1 MLGVV
6 GGAVLT
12 HSVLLSNTPGLYSL
26 DATSILPLVT
36 TKNASKY
43 YQMTREISPTPPLWS
58 TVLHNKLFWFFLQ
71 CFSILWSQNKCFFV
85 CLFVFKLTLAL
96 WILQVKLLVP
106 KKMSS
111 MGNRE
116 LEIGR
121 YSIHYFDYF
130 SFPLILVLSPSSK
143 EHSLKYTKQYL
154 VLLFI
159 ISVDW
164 QAWSL
169 LFTHLIRANSF
180 CLLIWIC
187 SIDFPHV
194 LKQGSIFKK
203 KTKKPRNL
211 PLKVYRFQ

>member
-1 MLGVV
+1 MIPKQGV
-6 GGAVLT
+6 
-12 HSVLLSNTPGLYSL
+12 
-26 DATSILPLVT
+26 
-36 TKNASKY
+36 
-43 YQMTREISPTPPLWS
+43 
-58 TVLHNKLFWFFLQ
+58 F
-71 CFSILWSQNKCFFV
+71 

-116 LEIGR
+116 LEIRR

-130 SFPLILVLSPSSK
+130 SSPLILGK

-187 SIDFPHV
+187 STDFPHLFQNKV
-194 LKQGSIFKK
+194 ASLKEKNKNQKSIPQG
-203 KTKKPRNL
+203 L
-211 PLKVYRFQ
+211 

>member
-1 MLGVV
+1 MLL
-6 GGAVLT
+6 ASSHLWQPKMPPSIT
-12 HSVLLSNTPGLYSL
+12 KWQEKLAPHHLYEAL
-26 DATSILPLVT
+26 FYI
-36 TKNASKY
+36 
-43 YQMTREISPTPPLWS
+43 IS
-58 TVLHNKLFWFFLQ
+58 
-71 CFSILWSQNKCFFV
+71 CFFV
-85 CLFVFKLTLAL
+85 CFYDALVFCDPKTRVFLFVFKFTVAL

-130 SFPLILVLSPSSK
+130 SFPLILGLSPSGK

-159 ISVDW
+159 ISIDW

-187 SIDFPHV
+187 SIDFPH
-194 LKQGSIFKK
+194 LF
-203 KTKKPRNL
+203 
-211 PLKVYRFQ
+211 